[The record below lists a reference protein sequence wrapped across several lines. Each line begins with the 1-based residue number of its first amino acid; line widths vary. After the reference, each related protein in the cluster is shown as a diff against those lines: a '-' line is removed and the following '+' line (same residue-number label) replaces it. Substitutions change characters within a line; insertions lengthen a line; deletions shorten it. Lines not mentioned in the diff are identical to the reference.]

1 MLSSLLEQLGVNS
14 TFFVQLAIVVFFL
27 TAMRFIFFKPFQAL
41 FDARHQ
47 ALVEDAKAAE
57 RMVIQ
62 ANEKLAEYQRV
73 LGEARKSAQR
83 EVDAQLAR
91 GKEEENKIL
100 HSAREEVKKIF
111 HEATS
116 QVESQ
121 KTKIRQELEA
131 SVDSM
136 ATQVVQTLLSGK

>member
-14 TFFVQLAIVVFFL
+14 TLFVQLAVVAFFF

-57 RMVIQ
+57 RMIVQ
-62 ANEKLAEYQRV
+62 ANEKLGEYQRV

-83 EVDAQLAR
+83 EVDVQLSRA
-91 GKEEENKIL
+91 KEEESKIL
-100 HSAREEVKKIF
+100 QSAREEVKKIF
-111 HEATS
+111 QEATS

-121 KTKIRQELEA
+121 KTSIRQELE
-131 SVDSM
+131 STVDSM
-136 ATQVVQTLLSGK
+136 ATQVVQKLLSGK

>member
-1 MLSSLLEQLGVNS
+1 MLSSLSEQLGINS

-27 TAMRFIFFKPFQAL
+27 TAMRVIFFKPFQAL

-57 RMVIQ
+57 RMIIQ
-62 ANEKLAEYQRV
+62 ANEKLSEYQKI

-83 EVDAQLAR
+83 EVDAQLSKA
-91 GKEEENKIL
+91 KEEENKII
-100 HSAREEVKKIF
+100 SAARDEVKKIF
-111 HEATS
+111 QEAS
-116 QVESQ
+116 QQVESQ
-121 KTKIRQELEA
+121 KTKIRQELES

-136 ATQVVQTLLSGK
+136 ATQVVQNLLSGK